1 MAVDCCGWRVER
13 ETGERVR
20 EAEKVEADEGVRE
33 AEKVEAGEGVR
44 EAKRVEAVTAR
55 E

>member
-1 MAVDCCGWRVER
+1 MAVDYCGWRVER
-13 ETGERVR
+13 ETDERVR
-20 EAEKVEADEGVRE
+20 ESEKVEVGEGVRE